1 MEQLYSYNTAAK
13 LLDISVR
20 TLKRHLEEKNLPV
33 VYFGN
38 RARIQESVLRKLIV
52 KVEPLED
59 YNIKV

>member
-1 MEQLYSYNTAAK
+1 MEQLYSYTSAAK

-20 TLKRHLEEKNLPV
+20 TLKRHLEEKNLPI

-38 RARIQESVLRKLIV
+38 RVRIQESVLRKLIV

>member
-13 LLDISVR
+13 LLDVSVR

-52 KVEPLED
+52 KVGPLEE
-59 YNIKV
+59 YGVKI

>member
-1 MEQLYSYNTAAK
+1 MEQLYSYSNAAK

-20 TLKRHLEEKNLPV
+20 TLKRHLEEKNLSV

-38 RARIQESVLRKLIV
+38 RVRIQESVLQKLIV
-52 KVEPLED
+52 KAGPLED